1 MSSSQKLKKG
11 KSMISD
17 HKNEKRSFSQDTRAY
32 IPFAVIGIFILL
44 FAVIAS
50 VYLTKTDYALAEVI
64 HNTDTTDMEKTAVE
78 FASSDLARCLNY
90 AGMEALAWQGEHPVI
105 KPEDLAYEPM
115 ESDGFSIEPDN
126 RNAEPGD
133 SMVVSVTLPSNA
145 LEAISCLFSEKP
157 RTLILKSGS
166 GTVYQ
171 SISYDETHS
180 FWTCSEFEEEL
191 IIPVNAEYGYAYLVL
206 EYDGEEKAV
215 NWFHVGS
222 SPLKD
227 ITAEYFNEYLSTSYQ
242 ENQHSFNN
250 YAINIDPDVSPLQ
263 IKIDK
268 INGTLKREISRS
280 PADDPGYP
288 IYYTMT
294 VENLNYTLVDLTGNS
309 SRTGSMN
316 VTALIT
322 SREPL
327 LEELVNEY
335 ESELNGG
342 VASDIVLGATNIRTF
357 IYGPWQHYLNGPLNI
372 VTGPSLSASVN
383 SGTLYT
389 QKRVF
394 DSVDPWAL
402 TYTTYYNGKVLY
414 EDIKKGTGSYDKDS
428 GKNISTT
435 YDELSNDGTFNISVE
450 QGVSESM
457 KEANTSMAEVADNSK
472 IVVSVS
478 NFTNEVYSNW
488 VYNDVDKWSNDYP
501 DLLHDVTHEVYSGTV
516 QGQIFRDGFDEVVP
530 YGLLSG
536 PTTFDSV
543 SYETGES
550 KNDKYIAW
558 TSYHPVSVSHTC
570 ALSPDHSLSDVF
582 NLNHKV
588 SVDASS
594 HKWYFTGVNVEHVST
609 DIVCENVEVDYV
621 YLGNDNLLD
630 HERVDG
636 YLSKE
641 NHTFDW
647 KITYKVNFK
656 VKTCWNIFYT
666 YHWSYKTYSP
676 NPNGGGSWN
685 HFDGDSSGSLISY
698 CINDLKSISHTET
711 ETEYMSIVYHQYLP
725 SGGYIGEDA
734 IYDLGSSNDYKNTTV
749 IIDGVPKYDS
759 GCSDAAD
766 KYRDQY
772 VDLVEIEKGY
782 STCSDGTY
790 LSDEKVYC
798 DIPSWLHKNMSQ
810 EMESMFDVINTDNP
824 TREVY
829 LLGENLG
836 KNPTTL
842 IQEASLD
849 LADEMR
855 ASSKRDSFIEESQ
868 YMESEEFSTSS
879 DACRA
884 ISKNEAYDRL
894 LRELKE
900 RNKDTEDSFNE
911 YVDDSFEEEQGHSL
925 LDLVQN
931 KVSTDVLFN
940 NPAMDKASTALAAEM
955 GIIETIEVVGMP
967 NSKYNW
973 TENMTIVVDQYPD
986 YLYHDPDFDLQSQY
1000 KWVDGT
1006 GKEVYPLAVRNV
1018 CVFSTGIGD
1027 DIAEMLSGASEP
1039 LKDMISQS
1047 MSQSI
1052 SDANSEIDS
1061 LLADLASNSTE
1072 LIMNGVSTDTTLIEQ
1087 NRTEMMDEYSRVIR
1101 QQVPETVSD
1110 EICSDPVLSTW
1121 ISREDVIFITEVYL
1135 SSLSDEEIV
1144 DMASENTLQNEIL
1157 YRITLKIQNDNPTID
1172 PDEMDAVLYRLEA
1185 DLRIGVSEGI
1195 CKSIELC
1202 QETIDQCF
1210 ENINNEL
1217 QEKLDESSEKL
1228 TGKLAENIEKRLERS
1243 MKYVPCGLPV
1253 IPPNWVCTVNVWEYD
1268 VKGKYESFKVIDND
1282 NECIF
1287 NSYFGHD
1294 SQSYI
1299 RETDEV
1305 YHPTKRDES
1314 GGYILLGY
1322 NQRLEFEFSGFAATI
1337 VGPGPK
1343 GVGDKVGDRDEKSI
1357 SFDDFY

>member
-1 MSSSQKLKKG
+1 
-11 KSMISD
+11 MISD
-17 HKNEKRSFSQDTRAY
+17 PKIEKRSFSQDTRAY

-50 VYLTKTDYALAEVI
+50 IYLTKTDYALAEVI

-126 RNAEPGD
+126 RNTEPGD
-133 SMVVSVTLPSNA
+133 IITVDVTLPSDVFA
-145 LEAISCLFSEKP
+145 AISCLFSDKP

-166 GTVYQ
+166 GTVYK

-180 FWTCSEFEEEL
+180 FWTSSEFEEE
-191 IIPVNAEYGYAYLVL
+191 ITIPENAEYGYAYLVL
-206 EYDGEEKAV
+206 EYDGEEKTV
-215 NWFHVGS
+215 NWFHVGT
-222 SPLKD
+222 SPLKE
-227 ITAEYFNEYLSTSYQ
+227 ITAEYFNEYIETSYQ
-242 ENQHSFNN
+242 ENQHTFNN
-250 YAINIDPDVSPLQ
+250 YAININPDVSPSQ
-263 IKIDK
+263 ITIDK

-280 PADDPGYP
+280 MADDPGYP

-294 VENLNYTLVDLTGNS
+294 VENLNYSLVDLTDNS
-309 SRTGSMN
+309 RRAGSMN
-316 VTALIT
+316 VSALIT

-335 ESELNGG
+335 ENELNGG
-342 VASDIVLGATNIRTF
+342 ITSDIVLGATNIRTF

-414 EDIKKGTGSYDKDS
+414 EDVKKGTSSYEDDS
-428 GKNISTT
+428 GKNLSTT
-435 YDELSNDGTFNISVE
+435 YDDLSGDGTFNISVE
-450 QGVSESM
+450 QGVNESM
-457 KEANTSMAEVADNSK
+457 RESNITMEEVADNSK

-488 VYNDVDKWSNDYP
+488 VYNDVDQWSNEYP
-501 DLLHDVTHEVYSGTV
+501 DLLHDVTHEVYSGTI
-516 QGQIFRDGFDEVVP
+516 QGQVFRDGFNTAIP
-530 YGLLSG
+530 YGLLVGS
-536 PTTFDSV
+536 TTYDSV
-543 SYETGES
+543 SYETSES
-550 KNDKYIAW
+550 KADKYITW
-558 TSYHPVSVSHTC
+558 TSHHPVSVSHTC
-570 ALSPDHSLSDVF
+570 AFSPDYSFSDV
-582 NLNHKV
+582 LDLGHKV

-594 HKWYFTGVNVEHVST
+594 HKWYFNSVNVEHVST
-609 DIVCENVEVDYV
+609 NIVCEDVDVTYD
-621 YLGNDNLLD
+621 YIGNDNLVD
-630 HERVDG
+630 IERTDG
-636 YLSKE
+636 YLSHE
-641 NHTFDW
+641 NHSFDW
-647 KITYKVNFK
+647 LIAYKVKFK
-656 VKTCWNIFYT
+656 VKTRWNIYYS

-676 NPNGGGSWN
+676 DPEGGGSWN
-685 HFDGDSSGSLISY
+685 HFDGDSSGSLINY
-698 CINDLKSISHTET
+698 LISDEISVPHEQT
-711 ETEYMSIVYHQYLP
+711 ETEYISIVYHQYLP
-725 SGGYIGEDA
+725 SGGYVGEDA
-734 IYDLGSSNDYKNTTV
+734 IYDSGSSNDYRNTTV
-749 IIDGVPKYDS
+749 IINGVPKSDF

-772 VDLVEIEKGY
+772 VNLAEIEKGY
-782 STCSDGTY
+782 NAYSDGTY

-810 EMESMFDVINTDNP
+810 EMECMFDAINTDNP
-824 TREVY
+824 TREVF

-849 LADEMR
+849 LADEMED
-855 ASSKRDSFIEESQ
+855 SSKRDSFIDQSQ
-868 YMESEEFSTSS
+868 YINSGQFSTSS
-879 DACRA
+879 AACRA

-894 LRELKE
+894 IRELRK
-900 RNKDTEDSFNE
+900 RNKETEDSFE
-911 YVDDSFEEEQGHSL
+911 AYIDESFEKEQGHSL

-931 KVSTDVLFN
+931 KVSTDVIFN

-1000 KWVDGT
+1000 NWEDGT
-1006 GKEVYPLAVRNV
+1006 GKAVYPLAVRNV

-1027 DIAEMLSGASEP
+1027 DIAGMLSEASEP

-1052 SDANSEIDS
+1052 SDANAEIDS
-1061 LLADLASNSTE
+1061 LLADLAGNSTE
-1072 LIMNGVSTDTTLIEQ
+1072 LVMNGVSTDTSLIEE
-1087 NRTEMMDEYSRVIR
+1087 NRSKMMDEYSRSIR
-1101 QQVPETVSD
+1101 DQVPGTIAD
-1110 EICSDPVLSTW
+1110 EISSDPVLSTW
-1121 ISREDVIFITEVYL
+1121 ISKEDVVTITESYL
-1135 SSLSDEEIV
+1135 YSLSDEEIV
-1144 DMASENTLQNEIL
+1144 DMAADNTLQDKIMD
-1157 YRITLKIQNDNPTID
+1157 RINQKIQKDNPTID
-1172 PDEMDAVLYRLEA
+1172 SDEMDAVLYRLEA
-1185 DLRIGVSEGI
+1185 DLRIGISDGI

-1217 QEKLDESSEKL
+1217 QNKLDESSEKL
-1228 TGKLAENIEKRLERS
+1228 TGQLAENIEKRLERS
-1243 MKYVPCGLPV
+1243 MNYVPCGLPV
-1253 IPPNWVCTVNVWEYD
+1253 LPPNWVCTVNVWEYE
-1268 VKGKYESFKVIDND
+1268 VKGRYESFKVIDND

-1287 NSYFGHD
+1287 NPYFGHD

-1322 NQRLEFEFSGFAATI
+1322 NQRLEFEFSGYAATI
-1337 VGPGPK
+1337 VGPGLK

>member
-1 MSSSQKLKKG
+1 
-11 KSMISD
+11 MISD
-17 HKNEKRSFSQDTRAY
+17 PKNEKRSFSQDTRAY

-50 VYLTKTDYALAEVI
+50 ICLTKTDYALAEVI

-105 KPEDLAYEPM
+105 KPEDLTYEPM
-115 ESDGFSIEPDN
+115 DSDGFSVEPDN
-126 RNAEPGD
+126 RNIEPGD
-133 SMVVSVTLPSNA
+133 NITVSVTLPSNV
-145 LEAISCLFSEKP
+145 LEAISCLFSGKT
-157 RTLILKSGS
+157 RTLILKSDS

-180 FWTCSEFEEEL
+180 FWTCSEFGEEL

-206 EYDGEEKAV
+206 EYDGEEKALD
-215 NWFHVGS
+215 WLYVGS

-227 ITAEYFNEYLSTSYQ
+227 ITLEYFNEYLSTSYQ
-242 ENQHSFNN
+242 ENQHTFNN
-250 YAINIDPDVSPLQ
+250 YAINIDPDVSPRQ
-263 IKIDK
+263 IRIDT

-280 PADDPGYP
+280 PADDLGYP

-294 VENLNYTLVDLTGNS
+294 VENLNYTLVNLADNS
-309 SRTGSMN
+309 TTSGSMN

-335 ESELNGG
+335 KNELNGG
-342 VASDIVLGATNIRTF
+342 ITSDIVLGATNIRSF

-414 EDIKKGTGSYDKDS
+414 EDVKKGTSSYEEDS

-435 YDELSNDGTFNISVE
+435 YDRLSDDGTFNISVE
-450 QGVSESM
+450 QGVNQSM
-457 KEANTSMAEVADNSK
+457 KEANTTMEDVADNSK
-472 IVVSVS
+472 IIVSVS

-488 VYNDVDKWSNDYP
+488 VYNDDVWSNAYP

-516 QGQIFRDGFDEVVP
+516 QGQVFRDGFDTSAP

-536 PTTFDSV
+536 TTTFDSV
-543 SYETGES
+543 SYDTGES
-550 KNDKYIAW
+550 KLDKAITW
-558 TSYHPVSVSHTC
+558 TSHHPISVSHTC
-570 ALSPDHSLSDVF
+570 ALSPDYSFSDVF
-582 NLNHKV
+582 DLNHKV

-594 HKWYFTGVNVEHVST
+594 HKWYFNNVNVQHVST
-609 DIVCENVEVDYV
+609 NVVCENVDVTYN
-621 YLGNDNLLD
+621 YLGNDNLVDLK
-630 HERVDG
+630 RTDG
-636 YLSKE
+636 YLSHE
-641 NHTFDW
+641 NHSFDW
-647 KITYKVNFK
+647 RITYNVRFK
-656 VKTCWNIFYT
+656 VETQWNIYYS
-666 YHWSYKTYSP
+666 YHWSFTTYSP
-676 NPNGGGSWN
+676 TAGR
-685 HFDGDSSGSLISY
+685 HHYDGDSSSSLKNYIITDGISVP
-698 CINDLKSISHTET
+698 HEQT
-711 ETEYMSIVYHQYLP
+711 ETEYISIVYHQYLP
-725 SGGYIGEDA
+725 SGGYVGEDS
-734 IYDLGSSNDYKNTTV
+734 IYDSGSSNDYRNTTFIV
-749 IIDGVPKYDS
+749 NGVKQYDP

-766 KYRDQY
+766 KYRDKY
-772 VDLVEIEKGY
+772 VDLYEIEKGY
-782 STCSDGTY
+782 NTYSDGTS

-798 DIPSWLHKNMSQ
+798 DIPLWLHKNMSQ
-810 EMESMFDVINTDNP
+810 EMESMFDAINTDNP
-824 TREVY
+824 AREVY
-829 LLGENLG
+829 LLGDNLG

-849 LADEMR
+849 LAAEMR

-868 YMESEEFSTSS
+868 YMESGEFSTSS

-900 RNKDTEDSFNE
+900 RNKDTEESFNE
-911 YVDDSFEEEQGHSL
+911 YINDSFEKEQGHSL

-931 KVSTDVLFN
+931 KISTDVLFN

-973 TENMTIVVDQYPD
+973 TENMTLVVDQYPD
-986 YLYHDPDFDLQSQY
+986 YLYHDPNFDLQSQY
-1000 KWVDGT
+1000 KWDDGT

-1052 SDANSEIDS
+1052 SDANAEIDS
-1061 LLADLASNSTE
+1061 LLTDLASNSTE
-1072 LIMNGVSTDTTLIEQ
+1072 LVMNGVSTDTTLIEQ
-1087 NRTEMMDEYSRVIR
+1087 NRSKMMDEYSDSIR
-1101 QQVPETVSD
+1101 GQIPGTIAD
-1110 EICSDPVLSTW
+1110 EISGDPVLSTW
-1121 ISREDVIFITEVYL
+1121 ISEEDVLIITEAYL
-1135 SSLSDEEIV
+1135 DSLSDEEIV
-1144 DMASENTLQNEIL
+1144 DMASENTLQDEIL
-1157 YRITLKIQNDNPTID
+1157 YRISLKIQNDNPSINS
-1172 PDEMDAVLYRLEA
+1172 DEMDAVLYRLEA
-1185 DLRIGVSEGI
+1185 DLRIGISEGV

-1217 QEKLDESSEKL
+1217 QNKLDESGEKL
-1228 TGKLAENIEKRLERS
+1228 TGKLAEQIEKRLEKS

-1268 VKGKYESFKVIDND
+1268 VKGVYQEFEVIDND

-1294 SQSYI
+1294 AQ
-1299 RETDEV
+1299 V
-1305 YHPTKRDES
+1305 YVRKNERIAHPTKRDEK
-1314 GGYILLGY
+1314 GGYIYLGS
-1322 NQRLEFEFSGFAATI
+1322 NQLIEFNFSGYAATV
-1337 VGPGPK
+1337 VGPGSK
-1343 GVGDKVGDRDEKSI
+1343 GVGDKVGERDEKSI
-1357 SFDDFY
+1357 YYDEFELQF

>member
-1 MSSSQKLKKG
+1 
-11 KSMISD
+11 MISD
-17 HKNEKRSFSQDTRAY
+17 PKNEKRSFSQDTRAY

-50 VYLTKTDYALAEVI
+50 ICLTKTDYALAEVI

-105 KPEDLAYEPM
+105 KPEDLTYEPM
-115 ESDGFSIEPDN
+115 DSDGFSVEPDN
-126 RNAEPGD
+126 RNIEPGD
-133 SMVVSVTLPSNA
+133 NITVSVTLPSDVF
-145 LEAISCLFSEKP
+145 EAISCLFSGKT
-157 RTLILKSGS
+157 RTLILKSDS

-180 FWTCSEFEEEL
+180 FWTCSEFGEEL

-206 EYDGEEKAV
+206 EYDGEEKALD
-215 NWFHVGS
+215 WLYVGS

-227 ITAEYFNEYLSTSYQ
+227 ITLEYFNEYLSTSYQ
-242 ENQHSFNN
+242 ENQHTFNN
-250 YAINIDPDVSPLQ
+250 YAINIDPDVSPRQ
-263 IKIDK
+263 IRIDT

-280 PADDPGYP
+280 PADDLGYP

-294 VENLNYTLVDLTGNS
+294 VENLDYTLVNLADNS
-309 SRTGSMN
+309 TTSGSMN

-335 ESELNGG
+335 KNELNGG
-342 VASDIVLGATNIRTF
+342 ITSDIVLGATNIRSF

-414 EDIKKGTGSYDKDS
+414 EDVKKGTSSYEEDS

-435 YDELSNDGTFNISVE
+435 YDRISDDGTFNISVE
-450 QGVSESM
+450 QGVNQSM
-457 KEANTSMAEVADNSK
+457 KEANTTMEDVADNSK
-472 IVVSVS
+472 IIVSVS

-488 VYNDVDKWSNDYP
+488 VYNDDVWSNAYP

-516 QGQIFRDGFDEVVP
+516 QGQVFRDGFDTSAP

-536 PTTFDSV
+536 TTTFDSV
-543 SYETGES
+543 SYDTGES
-550 KNDKYIAW
+550 KLDKAITW
-558 TSYHPVSVSHTC
+558 TSHHPISVSHTC
-570 ALSPDHSLSDVF
+570 ALSPDYSFSDVF
-582 NLNHKV
+582 DLNHKV

-594 HKWYFTGVNVEHVST
+594 HKWYFNNVNVQHVST
-609 DIVCENVEVDYV
+609 NVVCENVDVTYN
-621 YLGNDNLLD
+621 YLGNDNLVDLK
-630 HERVDG
+630 RTDG
-636 YLSKE
+636 YLSHE
-641 NHTFDW
+641 NHSFDW
-647 KITYKVNFK
+647 RITYNVRFK
-656 VKTCWNIFYT
+656 VETQWNIYYS
-666 YHWSYKTYSP
+666 YHWSFTTYSP
-676 NPNGGGSWN
+676 TAGR
-685 HFDGDSSGSLISY
+685 HHYDGDSSSSLKNYIITDGISVP
-698 CINDLKSISHTET
+698 HEQT
-711 ETEYMSIVYHQYLP
+711 ETEYISIVYHQYLP
-725 SGGYIGEDA
+725 SGGYVGEDS
-734 IYDLGSSNDYKNTTV
+734 IYDSGSSNDYRNTTFIV
-749 IIDGVPKYDS
+749 NGVKQYDP

-766 KYRDQY
+766 KYRDKY
-772 VDLVEIEKGY
+772 VDLYEIEKGY
-782 STCSDGTY
+782 NTYSDGTS

-798 DIPSWLHKNMSQ
+798 DIPLWLHKNMSQ
-810 EMESMFDVINTDNP
+810 EMESMFDAINTDNP
-824 TREVY
+824 AREVY
-829 LLGENLG
+829 LLGDNLG

-849 LADEMR
+849 LAAEMR

-868 YMESEEFSTSS
+868 YMESGEFSTSS

-900 RNKDTEDSFNE
+900 RNKDTEESFNE
-911 YVDDSFEEEQGHSL
+911 YINDSFEKEQGHSL

-931 KVSTDVLFN
+931 KISTDVLFN

-973 TENMTIVVDQYPD
+973 TENMTLVVDQYPD
-986 YLYHDPDFDLQSQY
+986 YLYHDPNFDLQSQY
-1000 KWVDGT
+1000 KWDDGT

-1052 SDANSEIDS
+1052 SDANAEIDS
-1061 LLADLASNSTE
+1061 LLTDLASNSTE
-1072 LIMNGVSTDTTLIEQ
+1072 LVMNGVSTDTTLIEQ
-1087 NRTEMMDEYSRVIR
+1087 NRSKMMDEYSDSIR
-1101 QQVPETVSD
+1101 GQIPGTIAD
-1110 EICSDPVLSTW
+1110 EISGDPVLSTW
-1121 ISREDVIFITEVYL
+1121 ISEEDVLIITEAYL
-1135 SSLSDEEIV
+1135 DSLSDEEIV
-1144 DMASENTLQNEIL
+1144 DMASENTLQDEIL
-1157 YRITLKIQNDNPTID
+1157 YRISLKIQNDNPSINS
-1172 PDEMDAVLYRLEA
+1172 DEMDAVLYRLEA
-1185 DLRIGVSEGI
+1185 DLRIGISEGV

-1217 QEKLDESSEKL
+1217 QNKLDESGEKL
-1228 TGKLAENIEKRLERS
+1228 TGKLAEQIEKRLEKS

-1287 NSYFGHD
+1287 NPYFGHD
-1294 SQSYI
+1294 AQSYI
-1299 RETDEV
+1299 RENDYV
-1305 YHPTKRDES
+1305 VHPTKRDED
-1314 GGYILLGY
+1314 GGLIYIGY
-1322 NQRLEFEFSGFAATI
+1322 NQRVEFSFSGYSATI
-1337 VGPGPK
+1337 VGPGPN

-1357 SFDDFY
+1357 AYDDFELQF

>member
-1 MSSSQKLKKG
+1 
-11 KSMISD
+11 MISD
-17 HKNEKRSFSQDTRAY
+17 PKNEKRSFSQDTRAY

-50 VYLTKTDYALAEVI
+50 IYLTKTDYALAEVI

-105 KPEDLAYEPM
+105 KPEDLAYQPM

-126 RNAEPGD
+126 RNNEPGD
-133 SMVVSVTLPSNA
+133 IITVDVTLPSDVF
-145 LEAISCLFSEKP
+145 EAISCLFSDKT

-166 GTVYQ
+166 GTVYK

-180 FWTCSEFEEEL
+180 FWTSSEFEEEI
-191 IIPVNAEYGYAYLVL
+191 IIPENAEYGYAYLVL

-215 NWFHVGS
+215 NWFHVGT
-222 SPLKD
+222 SPLKE
-227 ITAEYFNEYLSTSYQ
+227 ITAEYFNEYIETSYQ
-242 ENQHSFNN
+242 ENQHTFNN
-250 YAINIDPDVSPLQ
+250 YAINIDSDVSSSQ
-263 IKIDK
+263 IRIDK

-280 PADDPGYP
+280 LADDSGYP

-294 VENLNYTLVDLTGNS
+294 VENLNYSLVDLTDNS
-309 SRTGSMN
+309 TRISSMN
-316 VTALIT
+316 VSALIT

-335 ESELNGG
+335 ENELNGG
-342 VASDIVLGATNIRTF
+342 ITSDIVLGATNIRTF

-414 EDIKKGTGSYDKDS
+414 EDVKKGTSSYEDDS
-428 GKNISTT
+428 GKNLSTT
-435 YDELSNDGTFNISVE
+435 YDDLSGDGTFNISVE
-450 QGVSESM
+450 QGVNESM
-457 KEANTSMAEVADNSK
+457 RECNITMEEVADNSK

-488 VYNDVDKWSNDYP
+488 VYNDVDQWSNKYP
-501 DLLHDVTHEVYSGTV
+501 DLLHDVTHEVYSGTI
-516 QGQIFRDGFDEVVP
+516 QGQVFRDGFNTAVP
-530 YGLLSG
+530 YALLVGS
-536 PTTFDSV
+536 TTYDSV
-543 SYETGES
+543 SYETSES
-550 KNDKYIAW
+550 KADKYITW
-558 TSYHPVSVSHTC
+558 TSHHPVSVSHTC
-570 ALSPDHSLSDVF
+570 ALSPDYSFSDV
-582 NLNHKV
+582 LDLGHKV
-588 SVDASS
+588 TVDASS
-594 HKWYFTGVNVEHVST
+594 HKWYFNSVNVEHVST
-609 DIVCENVEVDYV
+609 NIVCEDVDVTYD
-621 YLGNDNLLD
+621 YIDNDNLVD
-630 HERVDG
+630 IERTDG
-636 YLSKE
+636 YLSHE
-641 NHTFDW
+641 NHSFDW
-647 KITYKVNFK
+647 LITYKVKFK
-656 VKTCWNIFYT
+656 VKTRWNIYYS

-676 NPNGGGSWN
+676 DPDGGGSWN
-685 HFDGDSSGSLISY
+685 HFDGDSSGSLTNYLIS
-698 CINDLKSISHTET
+698 DEISVPHEQT
-711 ETEYMSIVYHQYLP
+711 ETEYISIVYHQYLP
-725 SGGYIGEDA
+725 SGGYVGEDA
-734 IYDLGSSNDYKNTTV
+734 IYDSGSYNDYRNTTV
-749 IIDGVPKYDS
+749 IIDGVPKPDF

-772 VDLVEIEKGY
+772 VNLNEIEKGY
-782 STCSDGTY
+782 NAYSDGTY

-798 DIPSWLHKNMSQ
+798 DIPSWIHKNMSQ
-810 EMESMFDVINTDNP
+810 EMECMFDSINTDNP
-824 TREVY
+824 TREVF

-836 KNPTTL
+836 ENPTTL

-849 LADEMR
+849 LADEMEE
-855 ASSKRDSFIEESQ
+855 SSKRDYFIDQSQ
-868 YMESEEFSTSS
+868 YMNSGQFSTSS
-879 DACRA
+879 AACRA
-884 ISKNEAYDRL
+884 ISKNEAYERL
-894 LRELKE
+894 IRELRE
-900 RNKDTEDSFNE
+900 RNKETEDSFE
-911 YVDDSFEEEQGHSL
+911 TYIDESFEKEQGHSL

-931 KVSTDVLFN
+931 KVSTDVIFN

-1000 KWVDGT
+1000 NWEDGT
-1006 GKEVYPLAVRNV
+1006 GKAVYPLAVRNV

-1027 DIAEMLSGASEP
+1027 DIAGMLSEASEP

-1052 SDANSEIDS
+1052 SDANAEIDS
-1061 LLADLASNSTE
+1061 LLADLAGNSTE
-1072 LIMNGVSTDTTLIEQ
+1072 LVINGVSTDTSLIEE
-1087 NRTEMMDEYSRVIR
+1087 NRSKMMDEYSRSIR
-1101 QQVPETVSD
+1101 DQVPGTIAD
-1110 EICSDPVLSTW
+1110 EISSDPVLSTW
-1121 ISREDVIFITEVYL
+1121 ISKEDVITITESYL
-1135 SSLSDEEIV
+1135 YSLSDEVIV
-1144 DMASENTLQNEIL
+1144 DMAADNTLQDEIL
-1157 YRITLKIQNDNPTID
+1157 YRISLKIQNDNPSIN

-1185 DLRIGVSEGI
+1185 DLRIGISDGI

-1217 QEKLDESSEKL
+1217 QNKLDESSEKL
-1228 TGKLAENIEKRLERS
+1228 TGQLAENIEKRLERS

-1253 IPPNWVCTVNVWEYD
+1253 LPPNWVCTVNVWEYN
-1268 VKGKYESFKVIDND
+1268 VKGEYKSFEVIDND

-1287 NSYFGHD
+1287 NPYFGHD
-1294 SQSYI
+1294 SQVYL
-1299 RETDEV
+1299 RKDEEI
-1305 YHPTKRDES
+1305 YHPTKNDENGVFIVIGRNKPIS
-1314 GGYILLGY
+1314 FEFLGY
-1322 NQRLEFEFSGFAATI
+1322 AATI

-1343 GVGDKVGDRDEKSI
+1343 GVGDKVGDRDEKSKAY
-1357 SFDDFY
+1357 DDFELQF

>member
-1 MSSSQKLKKG
+1 
-11 KSMISD
+11 MIYD
-17 HKNEKRSFSQDTRAY
+17 PANEKRSFSQDTRAY

-44 FAVIAS
+44 FAVITS
-50 VYLTKTDYALAEVI
+50 IYLTKTDYALAEVI

-115 ESDGFSIEPDN
+115 GSDGFSIEPDN

-133 SMVVSVTLPSNA
+133 NITVSVSLPSNV

-166 GTVYQ
+166 GTVYR

-180 FWTCSEFEEEL
+180 FWTLSEFEEK
-191 IIPVNAEYGYAYLVL
+191 ITIPENAEYGYAYLVL

-215 NWFHVGS
+215 DWFNVDS

-227 ITAEYFNEYLSTSYQ
+227 ITAEYFNEFLSTAYQ
-242 ENQHSFNN
+242 ENQHTFNN

-263 IKIDK
+263 IRIDN

-280 PADDPGYP
+280 PSDNPGYP
-288 IYYTMT
+288 VYYTMT
-294 VENLNYTLVDLTGNS
+294 VENLNYTLVDLTDNS
-309 SRTGSMN
+309 TRAGSMN

-335 ESELNGG
+335 ENELNDGIT
-342 VASDIVLGATNIRTF
+342 SDIVLGATNIRTF
-357 IYGPWQHYLNGPLNI
+357 IYGPWQHYLNGPMNI

-414 EDIKKGTGSYDKDS
+414 EDLKKGTSSYEDDS
-428 GKNISTT
+428 GKNLSTT
-435 YDELSNDGTFNISVE
+435 YDELSNDGTFNISVT
-450 QGVSESM
+450 QGVNESM
-457 KEANTSMAEVADNSK
+457 KEANTTMEEVADNSK
-472 IVVSVS
+472 IIVSVS

-488 VYNDVDKWSNDYP
+488 VYNDVDVWSNNYP

-516 QGQIFRDGFDEVVP
+516 QGQVFRDGFDASVP
-530 YGLLSG
+530 YDLWSG
-536 PTTFDSV
+536 STTYDSI
-543 SYETGES
+543 SYQSGES
-550 KNDKYIAW
+550 KSDKYISW
-558 TSYHPVSVSHTC
+558 TSHHPVSVSHTC
-570 ALSPDHSLSDVF
+570 ALSPDYSFSDVF
-582 NLNHKV
+582 DLDHRV

-594 HKWYFTGVNVEHVST
+594 HKWYFNSVNVNHVST
-609 DIVCENVEVDYV
+609 DIVCEDVDVTYD
-621 YLGNDNLLD
+621 YIGNNNLMD
-630 HERVDG
+630 IERIDG
-636 YLSKE
+636 YLAHE
-641 NHTFDW
+641 NHSFDW
-647 KITYKVNFK
+647 KITYNVKFK
-656 VKTCWNIFYT
+656 VETRWNIYYS
-666 YHWSYKTYSP
+666 YHWSYMTYSP
-676 NPNGGGSWN
+676 VAGR
-685 HFDGDSSGSLISY
+685 HYYDGDSSGSLINHL
-698 CINDLKSISHTET
+698 ITDRISVPHDQT
-711 ETEYMSIVYHQYLP
+711 ETEYISVVYHQYLP

-734 IYDLGSSNDYKNTTV
+734 IYDSGSSSDYRNTTV
-749 IIDGVPKYDS
+749 IVNGIPEYDS

-766 KYRDQY
+766 KYRDKF
-772 VDLVEIEKGY
+772 VDLYEIEKGY
-782 STCSDGTY
+782 NTYSDGTY

-810 EMESMFDVINTDNP
+810 EMESMFCAINTDNP
-824 TREVY
+824 AREVD

-842 IQEASLD
+842 IQEASLE
-849 LADEMR
+849 LANEMK
-855 ASSKRDSFIEESQ
+855 ASSKRDSFIEQSQ
-868 YMESEEFSTSS
+868 YMDSGQFTASS
-879 DACRA
+879 AACRA

-900 RNKDTEDSFNE
+900 RNKKTEDSFE
-911 YVDDSFEEEQGHSL
+911 TYIDESFEKEQGHSL

-931 KVSTDVLFN
+931 KVSTDVIFN

-973 TENMTIVVDQYPD
+973 TENMTLVVDQYPD
-986 YLYHDPDFDLQSQY
+986 YLYHDPEFDLQSQY
-1000 KWVDGT
+1000 KWEDGT
-1006 GKEVYPLAVRNV
+1006 GKAVYPLAVRNV
-1018 CVFSTGIGD
+1018 CVFSTGMGD
-1027 DIAEMLSGASEP
+1027 DIAGMLEKASEP
-1039 LKDMISQS
+1039 LKDTISQS

-1052 SDANSEIDS
+1052 SDANAEIDS
-1061 LLADLASNSTE
+1061 LLADLADDSTE
-1072 LIMNGVSTDTTLIEQ
+1072 LVTNGVSTDTTLIEQ
-1087 NRTEMMDEYSRVIR
+1087 NRSKMMDEYSQAIR
-1101 QQVPETVSD
+1101 NQVPGTIAN
-1110 EICSDPVLSTW
+1110 EISSDPVLSTW
-1121 ISREDVIFITEVYL
+1121 ISEEDARSITDAYL
-1135 SSLSDEEIV
+1135 DSLSDEEIV
-1144 DMASENTLQNEIL
+1144 DLAADNTLQDEIL
-1157 YRITLKIQNDNPTID
+1157 YRLSLKIQNDNPTID
-1172 PDEMDAVLYRLEA
+1172 SDEMDAVLYRLEA
-1185 DLRIGVSEGI
+1185 DLRIGISDGI

-1202 QETIDQCF
+1202 QKTIDQCF

-1217 QEKLDESSEKL
+1217 QSKLDESSEKL

-1253 IPPNWVCTVNVWEYD
+1253 LPPNWVCTVNVWEYD
-1268 VKGKYESFKVIDND
+1268 VKGAYKEFEVIDND

-1287 NSYFGHD
+1287 NPYFGHD
-1294 SQSYI
+1294 AQTYI
-1299 RETDEV
+1299 REDKEIFNPV
-1305 YHPTKRDES
+1305 IRDEN
-1314 GGYILLGY
+1314 GGLIFMGY
-1322 NQRLEFEFSGFAATI
+1322 NRHIEFQFSGYAATI

-1343 GVGDKVGDRDEKSI
+1343 GVGDKVGDRDEKSV
-1357 SFDDFY
+1357 FYDNFESQF